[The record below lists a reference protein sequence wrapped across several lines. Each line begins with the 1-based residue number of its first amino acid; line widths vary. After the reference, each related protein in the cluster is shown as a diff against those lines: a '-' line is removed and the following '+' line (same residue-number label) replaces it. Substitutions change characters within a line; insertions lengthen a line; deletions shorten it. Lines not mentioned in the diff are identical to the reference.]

1 LIVRARIAASFV
13 VAVLATS
20 VTALA
25 DDPEWGIQLGGPAF
39 AQFMFRPRIAG
50 PLRLELGAL
59 PLFTGGGVWN
69 ASAGLYVE
77 ILRKPNWE
85 PYVAAGAA
93 AGQTCGEDVERA
105 RLVCSTIYFAST
117 RFGAALGVGE
127 DRQNRITID
136 AGAWYGKVN
145 PADDEPKT
153 FLIPMGGVGFYW

>member
-1 LIVRARIAASFV
+1 MIGRACFAASFA

-20 VTALA
+20 GTALA
-25 DDPEWGIQLGGPAF
+25 DDAEWGIQLGGPAF
-39 AQFMFRPRIAG
+39 LQFIFRPHIVG
-50 PLRLELGAL
+50 PLRLEVGAL

-77 ILRKPNWE
+77 ILRQPNWE

-93 AGQTCGEDVERA
+93 AGQRCGEDVERA
-105 RLVCSTIYFAST
+105 RLVCSTIYFASA

-136 AGAWYGKVN
+136 AGAWYGKVD
-145 PADDEPKT
+145 PADEEPQR
-153 FLIPMGGVGFYW
+153 FLTPMGGVGFYW